1 MSASADRKP
10 SLQTSG
16 QEQAFRALSLLQE
29 GVFTFHT
36 LEEAQHLS
44 SALAALCPRPI
55 EAAIG
60 LGELM
65 LNAIEHG
72 NLGIHTEEK
81 NLLKQQDRWYEEV
94 ARRLQVPEYAH
105 RRARVTVRR
114 LEHTYSFLIEDQGD
128 GFNWH
133 EYLDLDP
140 QRAESLN
147 GRGIAL
153 ARQIS
158 FSSLEYR
165 GCGNQVF
172 AIVKSNR
179 D

>member
-1 MSASADRKP
+1 MCASADHKQNAHVP
-10 SLQTSG
+10 G
-16 QEQAFRALSLLQE
+16 QEHAFRALGLLHE
-29 GVFTFHT
+29 GTFFFRT
-36 LEEAQHLS
+36 LEDAQQLS
-44 SALAALCPRPI
+44 VALASLCPRPI

-65 LNAIEHG
+65 LNAVEHG
-72 NLGIHTEEK
+72 NLGIHTAEK
-81 NLLKQQDRWYEEV
+81 NLLKQQDRWMEEV
-94 ARRLQVPEYAH
+94 SRRLQLPLYAH
-105 RRARVTVRR
+105 RQARVTVRR
-114 LEHTYSFLIEDQGD
+114 LDSTYSFLIEDQGD

-133 EYLDLDP
+133 EYLDISP
-140 QRAESLN
+140 ERAELLN

-172 AIVKSNR
+172 AIVKSHQ